1 MLYMKR
7 FQVQRKER
15 YGIEKMNI
23 GNVEYWN
30 NSKDEQKKGRKSTR
44 TNLKYEM
51 IIRNAATESI
61 IKASY

>member
-1 MLYMKR
+1 MKR